1 MLKETVEKV
10 RLLKPKGFLAHVFV
24 MGDDVRVG
32 YYVDGKVATYIVTD
46 KVEALPL
53 DEILDKKQEVL
64 ELDLSKVKLEPE
76 EALKKGKE
84 AASEHYPLEMSSRWI
99 VILANSG
106 KPTYTVTGVTMSL
119 KSIVITIDAASGK
132 VLSHSC
138 EILAAF
144 DPHS

>member
-1 MLKETVEKV
+1 MLKETVDKV
-10 RLLKPKGFLAHVFV
+10 KKLNPQGFLAHIFI

-46 KVEALPL
+46 KIETMPL
-53 DEILDKKQEVL
+53 DEILDKKQEVK
-64 ELDLSKVKLEPE
+64 ELDLSKVKLEPD

-84 AASEHYPLEMSSRWI
+84 AASEHYPLEMSSKWI

-106 KPTYTVTGVTMSL
+106 NPSYTITGVTMSL
-119 KSIVITIDAASGK
+119 KSIVITIDAGTGK
-132 VLSHSC
+132 VINHSC
-138 EILAAF
+138 EVLAAF